1 MASKDPQSVDGEE
14 RRGGERQELEE
25 RREWMSVREGVSRGE
40 EMVDRNK
47 DERRAERNRR
57 GGEEAS

>member
-1 MASKDPQSVDGEE
+1 
-14 RRGGERQELEE
+14 
-25 RREWMSVREGVSRGE
+25 MSVREGVSRGE